1 VLTPE
6 LSRQEREPLQLEI
19 NRKKP
24 VPQTEKPDAYN
35 RIIERI
41 FFRHYGKKASSIEF
55 TREEIPEAAKELKVP
70 VPDNLGDVIYSFRY
84 RRSLPSSILKTCGAG
99 QEWIIESV
107 GTAKYK
113 FRKVSITKI
122 EPQAGLYQI
131 KVPEAT
137 PEIVAQ
143 HALSDE
149 QALLAKL
156 RYNRLIDIFT
166 GLTTYSLQNHLRT
179 QIKGIQ
185 LEIDELYVGIGKSGD
200 QVIIPVQAKGGR
212 DRIGR
217 VQLVQD
223 LAFCKERF
231 SHLTC
236 RPIAAQFM
244 GNDVIAMFELTVLD
258 DKVQIVEEK
267 HYKLVPASDISVEDL
282 ATMRRGVARS
292 G

>member
-1 VLTPE
+1 
-6 LSRQEREPLQLEI
+6 LETK
-19 NRKKP
+19 RKKP
-24 VPQTEKPDAYN
+24 APHAEKPDAYN

-41 FFRHYGKKASSIEF
+41 FFRHYERKASALEF
-55 TREEIPEAAKELKVP
+55 SREEIPETAKELKVP

-84 RRSLPSSILKTCGAG
+84 RRPLPSSVLKTCGAG

-107 GTAKYK
+107 GTAKYL
-113 FRKVSITKI
+113 FRKVPLTKI
-122 EPQAGLYQI
+122 EPQPGLYEI

-179 QIKGIQ
+179 QIKGVH
-185 LEIDELYVGIGKSGD
+185 LEIDELYVGIGKSGA

-244 GNDVIAMFELTVLD
+244 ENDVIALFELTVLE
-258 DKVQIVEEK
+258 DKVRIVEEK
-267 HYKLVPASDISVEDL
+267 HYKLVPASEISVEDL
-282 ATMRRGVARS
+282 ETMRRGVAMS

>member
-1 VLTPE
+1 
-6 LSRQEREPLQLEI
+6 LEI
-19 NRKKP
+19 KRKKP
-24 VPQTEKPDAYN
+24 VAQIEKPDAYN
-35 RIIERI
+35 RIIEWI
-41 FFRHYGKKASSIEF
+41 FFRHYEKRASSIEF
-55 TREEIPEAAKELKVP
+55 SREEIPDAAKELKVP

-107 GTAKYK
+107 GTAKYM

-122 EPQAGLYQI
+122 EPQQGLYQI

-137 PEIVAQ
+137 PEIVAL

-166 GLTTYSLQNHLRT
+166 GLITYSLQNHLRT

-231 SHLTC
+231 SHLAC

-244 GNDVIAMFELTVLD
+244 ENDVIAMFELTVIE

-267 HYKLVPASDISVEDL
+267 HYKLVPASEISAEDL
-282 ATMRRGVARS
+282 ETMRRGVAKL

>member
-1 VLTPE
+1 MVVKNKE
-6 LSRQEREPLQLEI
+6 AA
-19 NRKKP
+19 RKAD
-24 VPQTEKPDAYN
+24 KPDAYN
-35 RIIERI
+35 RIIEWI
-41 FFRHYGKKASSIEF
+41 FFRHYKKKASSLEF
-55 TREEIPEAAKELKVP
+55 TREEIPMAAKELRVP

-84 RRSLPSSILKTCGAG
+84 RRPLPSSILETRGTG
-99 QEWIIESV
+99 EEWIIESI
-107 GTAKYK
+107 GTAKYL
-113 FRKVSITKI
+113 FRRVPLTKI
-122 EPQAGLYQI
+122 EPRPSLYQI

-185 LEIDELYVGIGKSGD
+185 IEIDELYIGIGKSGD

-212 DRIGR
+212 DKIGR

-236 RPIAAQFM
+236 RPIAAQFTE
-244 GNDVIAMFELTVLD
+244 NDVIAMFELTVLE
-258 DKVQIVEEK
+258 DKVRIVEER
-267 HYKLVPASDISVEDL
+267 HYKLVPASEISVEDL
-282 ATMRRGVARS
+282 ETMRRGLAKS

>member
-1 VLTPE
+1 
-6 LSRQEREPLQLEI
+6 LEI

-179 QIKGIQ
+179 QIKGVQ

-200 QVIIPVQAKGGR
+200 QVIIPVQAKGGT

-223 LAFCKERF
+223 RTFCKERF
-231 SHLTC
+231 SHLSC

-244 GNDVIAMFELTVLD
+244 ENDVIAMFELTVIE

-267 HYKLVPASDISVEDL
+267 HYKLVPASEISAEDL
-282 ATMRRGVARS
+282 ETMRRGVAKL

>member
-1 VLTPE
+1 
-6 LSRQEREPLQLEI
+6 LEI
-19 NRKKP
+19 KRKKP

-35 RIIERI
+35 RIIEWI
-41 FFRHYGKKASSIEF
+41 FFRHYEKKASSIEF

-84 RRSLPSSILKTCGAG
+84 RRSLPSNILKTCGPG
-99 QEWIIESV
+99 QEWIIESI
-107 GTAKYK
+107 GTAKYM

-122 EPQAGLYQI
+122 EPQRGLYQI

-244 GNDVIAMFELTVLD
+244 ENDVIAMFELTVLE

-267 HYKLVPASDISVEDL
+267 HYKLVPASEISAEDL
-282 ATMRRGVARS
+282 ETMRRGVTKL

>member
-1 VLTPE
+1 
-6 LSRQEREPLQLEI
+6 LEI

-122 EPQAGLYQI
+122 EPQAGSI
-131 KVPEAT
+131 K
-137 PEIVAQ
+137 
-143 HALSDE
+143 SRF
-149 QALLAKL
+149 L
-156 RYNRLIDIFT
+156 RQRQRL
-166 GLTTYSLQNHLRT
+166 
-179 QIKGIQ
+179 
-185 LEIDELYVGIGKSGD
+185 
-200 QVIIPVQAKGGR
+200 
-212 DRIGR
+212 
-217 VQLVQD
+217 
-223 LAFCKERF
+223 
-231 SHLTC
+231 
-236 RPIAAQFM
+236 
-244 GNDVIAMFELTVLD
+244 
-258 DKVQIVEEK
+258 
-267 HYKLVPASDISVEDL
+267 
-282 ATMRRGVARS
+282 
-292 G
+292 